1 MLSAVLCLVS
11 LSLVS
16 SDVTKLPDTSGIDF
30 VLTEKLG
37 VDKFFS
43 LWLVFNNGD
52 VKTSV
57 VLSSTAENGE
67 IEVPYKP
74 PKYTYSSPMASL
86 VLSDSSQLR
95 ADDFEKLPDQIM
107 YPYAEPYDLQK
118 HFLERVQGKI
128 DPNPPFSSRPSPVN
142 SPIKIFLSLAWF
154 LLCEDVLQK
163 TCGWRRPIT
172 ATSLHAHHPSPLRSS
187 IPLSKVL
194 NKKVTHTRVSGHA
207 SFKSAAHRG
216 PARPCP
222 ADEVAPVIR
231 GKRVT
236 LLYEPFTIFAPENG
250 NETLPPA
257 EEGLL
262 THPDLVK
269 RLLLDHIVLG
279 VKIDLQLSSELTFS
293 TLGGRTVQVQTVNG
307 TLYANGARVL
317 QQRVEVP
324 HGILVILDNYLFPED
339 MDVTNMT
346 STPSVVGDSM
356 TGESL
361 VKVTA
366 EAAAENN
373 DVAVETTAPPVKNST
388 GGFLESVTQVLS
400 FLKSG
405 VKVFRQFLAK
415 SNVSHLL
422 MDGDEYTVF
431 VPTDHAFQRWH
442 PIDWGFYPFSVPE
455 FTETIIVNH
464 FVKGNLHQDSIKDG
478 QTAMTLGG
486 QEITFAR
493 KSNGGSSPGV
503 LTVNGV
509 QVVKGDTPV
518 SDGNMMF
525 LGEVLFVDD
534 EIVKKLQQSNRDKE
548 TAPLLAFP
556 WMRSQFLSHAF
567 LMLEKDPDR
576 FTHITRFL
584 NLADLAPHIAGKA
597 LGYLRG
603 VLWSQTSSQLVE
615 DLHFIFL
622 EVQITKSPQ
631 SSSGESLMLYF
642 RRARAY
648 HPRALKRAK
657 AYHPRA
663 TKRARAY
670 RPRAFKRA
678 RAYRPRVFKRAR
690 AYHPKAFKRAG
701 AYHPRAFKRAKGYH
715 PKVFKRARAYR
726 PKAFNRARAYRPR
739 PIKSARAYHLKTF
752 RRAGVYCPKAFKR
765 TRAYHLRAFKK
776 ARAYGPRAVKRVRA
790 YRYTFFVPTDKAF
803 EKAELSTRPDN
814 FLSKGEGLQILLNH
828 FVKGRLYSKDLTEG
842 KQLHTLG
849 DKVISVGNNDGGV
862 MVNNA
867 NILES
872 EIFVYNL
879 GTMYYIDR
887 VLFVDKIQ
895 PTESNPLLEVAH
907 EWTTEIPDDVEGIP
921 SEIADERGGL
931 PDLLEEE
938 EQGYNS
944 TAHYHEENDL
954 EDEPEEY
961 DDINYNHPETISHK
975 INSTGLIQDDPEDYD
990 VNVTTTIRPPR

>member
-1 MLSAVLCLVS
+1 
-11 LSLVS
+11 
-16 SDVTKLPDTSGIDF
+16 
-30 VLTEKLG
+30 
-37 VDKFFS
+37 
-43 LWLVFNNGD
+43 
-52 VKTSV
+52 
-57 VLSSTAENGE
+57 
-67 IEVPYKP
+67 
-74 PKYTYSSPMASL
+74 
-86 VLSDSSQLR
+86 
-95 ADDFEKLPDQIM
+95 
-107 YPYAEPYDLQK
+107 
-118 HFLERVQGKI
+118 
-128 DPNPPFSSRPSPVN
+128 
-142 SPIKIFLSLAWF
+142 
-154 LLCEDVLQK
+154 
-163 TCGWRRPIT
+163 
-172 ATSLHAHHPSPLRSS
+172 
-187 IPLSKVL
+187 
-194 NKKVTHTRVSGHA
+194 
-207 SFKSAAHRG
+207 
-216 PARPCP
+216 
-222 ADEVAPVIR
+222 
-231 GKRVT
+231 
-236 LLYEPFTIFAPENG
+236 
-250 NETLPPA
+250 
-257 EEGLL
+257 
-262 THPDLVK
+262 
-269 RLLLDHIVLG
+269 
-279 VKIDLQLSSELTFS
+279 
-293 TLGGRTVQVQTVNG
+293 
-307 TLYANGARVL
+307 
-317 QQRVEVP
+317 
-324 HGILVILDNYLFPED
+324 

-346 STPSVVGDSM
+346 STPPVVGDSV

-366 EAAAENN
+366 EAEAEND

-422 MDGDEYTVF
+422 TDGEEYTVF

-455 FTETIIVNH
+455 FTDTIIVNH

-493 KSNGGSSPGV
+493 RRAPLTGFAMGPATSRVVPLYTKCLYKATSSSVARANGSSSAGV

-584 NLADLAPHIAGKA
+584 NLADLAPHIAGK
-597 LGYLRG
+597 G
-603 VLWSQTSSQLVE
+603 
-615 DLHFIFL
+615 
-622 EVQITKSPQ
+622 
-631 SSSGESLMLYF
+631 
-642 RRARAY
+642 
-648 HPRALKRAK
+648 
-657 AYHPRA
+657 
-663 TKRARAY
+663 
-670 RPRAFKRA
+670 
-678 RAYRPRVFKRAR
+678 
-690 AYHPKAFKRAG
+690 
-701 AYHPRAFKRAKGYH
+701 
-715 PKVFKRARAYR
+715 
-726 PKAFNRARAYRPR
+726 
-739 PIKSARAYHLKTF
+739 
-752 RRAGVYCPKAFKR
+752 
-765 TRAYHLRAFKK
+765 
-776 ARAYGPRAVKRVRA
+776 
-790 YRYTFFVPTDKAF
+790 YTFFVPTDKAF
-803 EKAELSTRPDN
+803 EEAELSTRPDN

-842 KQLHTLG
+842 KQFHTLG

-862 MVNNA
+862 TVNNA

-887 VLFVDKIQ
+887 VLFVDKLQ
-895 PTESNPLLEVAH
+895 PTESNPLLEVVN

-961 DDINYNHPETISHK
+961 DDINYNHPETISHQ

-990 VNVTTTIRPPR
+990 GNVTTSIRPPR

>member
-1 MLSAVLCLVS
+1 M
-11 LSLVS
+11 
-16 SDVTKLPDTSGIDF
+16 DN
-30 VLTEKLG
+30 TEKL
-37 VDKFFS
+37 
-43 LWLVFNNGD
+43 
-52 VKTSV
+52 T
-57 VLSSTAENGE
+57 
-67 IEVPYKP
+67 
-74 PKYTYSSPMASL
+74 
-86 VLSDSSQLR
+86 
-95 ADDFEKLPDQIM
+95 
-107 YPYAEPYDLQK
+107 LQ
-118 HFLERVQGKI
+118 
-128 DPNPPFSSRPSPVN
+128 D
-142 SPIKIFLSLAWF
+142 
-154 LLCEDVLQK
+154 
-163 TCGWRRPIT
+163 
-172 ATSLHAHHPSPLRSS
+172 
-187 IPLSKVL
+187 
-194 NKKVTHTRVSGHA
+194 
-207 SFKSAAHRG
+207 
-216 PARPCP
+216 
-222 ADEVAPVIR
+222 
-231 GKRVT
+231 
-236 LLYEPFTIFAPENG
+236 EPFTIFAPENG
-250 NETLPPA
+250 NETLPRA

-317 QQRVEVP
+317 KQRVEVP

-346 STPSVVGDSM
+346 STPPLVGESM

-366 EAAAENN
+366 EAADEND

-400 FLKSG
+400 FLK
-405 VKVFRQFLAK
+405 RE
-415 SNVSHLL
+415 
-422 MDGDEYTVF
+422 EYTVF

-455 FTETIIVNH
+455 FTDNIIVNH

-493 KSNGGSSPGV
+493 KPNSSSSPGV

-567 LMLEKDPDR
+567 LMLEEDPDR

-584 NLADLAPHIAGKA
+584 NLADIAPHIAGK
-597 LGYLRG
+597 G
-603 VLWSQTSSQLVE
+603 
-615 DLHFIFL
+615 
-622 EVQITKSPQ
+622 
-631 SSSGESLMLYF
+631 
-642 RRARAY
+642 
-648 HPRALKRAK
+648 
-657 AYHPRA
+657 
-663 TKRARAY
+663 
-670 RPRAFKRA
+670 
-678 RAYRPRVFKRAR
+678 
-690 AYHPKAFKRAG
+690 
-701 AYHPRAFKRAKGYH
+701 
-715 PKVFKRARAYR
+715 
-726 PKAFNRARAYRPR
+726 
-739 PIKSARAYHLKTF
+739 
-752 RRAGVYCPKAFKR
+752 
-765 TRAYHLRAFKK
+765 
-776 ARAYGPRAVKRVRA
+776 
-790 YRYTFFVPTDKAF
+790 YTFFVPTDKAF

-828 FVKGRLYSKDLTEG
+828 FVKGRLYNKDLTEG
-842 KQLHTLG
+842 KQFHTLG

-887 VLFVDKIQ
+887 VLFVDEMQ
-895 PTESNPLLEVAH
+895 PTESNPLLEVVN
-907 EWTTEIPDDVEGIP
+907 EWTTEIPDEVERIP

-938 EQGYNS
+938 EQGYNI

-961 DDINYNHPETISHK
+961 DDVNYNHPETISHQ
-975 INSTGLIQDDPEDYD
+975 INSTGLIQDDSEDYD
-990 VNVTTTIRPPR
+990 GNVTTSIRPPR

>member
-1 MLSAVLCLVS
+1 M
-11 LSLVS
+11 
-16 SDVTKLPDTSGIDF
+16 I
-30 VLTEKLG
+30 
-37 VDKFFS
+37 
-43 LWLVFNNGD
+43 
-52 VKTSV
+52 
-57 VLSSTAENGE
+57 
-67 IEVPYKP
+67 
-74 PKYTYSSPMASL
+74 
-86 VLSDSSQLR
+86 
-95 ADDFEKLPDQIM
+95 
-107 YPYAEPYDLQK
+107 
-118 HFLERVQGKI
+118 
-128 DPNPPFSSRPSPVN
+128 
-142 SPIKIFLSLAWF
+142 
-154 LLCEDVLQK
+154 
-163 TCGWRRPIT
+163 
-172 ATSLHAHHPSPLRSS
+172 
-187 IPLSKVL
+187 
-194 NKKVTHTRVSGHA
+194 RVS
-207 SFKSAAHRG
+207 
-216 PARPCP
+216 CP
-222 ADEVAPVIR
+222 TGYHQATEQLFLMLEAPSGGFTNHPR
-231 GKRVT
+231 KRSD
-236 LLYEPFTIFAPENG
+236 EPFTIFAPENG

-422 MDGDEYTVF
+422 MDGEEYTVF

-455 FTETIIVNH
+455 FTENIIVNH
-464 FVKGNLHQDSIKDG
+464 FIKGNLHQDSIKDG

-486 QEITFAR
+486 QEITFTR
-493 KSNGGSSPGV
+493 KFGYSTNGGSSPGV

-597 LGYLRG
+597 RAVRQKPSRDQELTIPGPFRKQELTVQG
-603 VLWSQTSSQLVE
+603 TS
-615 DLHFIFL
+615 
-622 EVQITKSPQ
+622 
-631 SSSGESLMLYF
+631 
-642 RRARAY
+642 RAY
-648 HPRALKRAK
+648 HPRALKR

-670 RPRAFKRA
+670 RPRAFKIA
-678 RAYRPRVFKRAR
+678 RAYCTGAFKRAR
-690 AYHPKAFKRAG
+690 AYC
-701 AYHPRAFKRAKGYH
+701 PR
-715 PKVFKRARAYR
+715 
-726 PKAFNRARAYRPR
+726 AFNRARAYRPR
-739 PIKSARAYHLKTF
+739 PVKRSRTYHLKAF
-752 RRAGVYCPKAFKR
+752 MRAGAYCPKAFKR
-765 TRAYHLRAFKK
+765 TRVYHLRTFKK
-776 ARAYGPRAVKRVRA
+776 ARAYGPRAVNRIRA
-790 YRYTFFVPTDKAF
+790 YRLKAFRRAGDYHPRAFKRARAYLLWALKRINRKVPIFAWRESGNPFGKTTLSTLNRELNLNLLVIGSLVYCKNCVLDHAATKARYTFFVPTDKAF

-887 VLFVDKIQ
+887 VLFVDKMQ

-990 VNVTTTIRPPR
+990 GNVTTTIRPPR

>member
-1 MLSAVLCLVS
+1 MMPR
-11 LSLVS
+11 
-16 SDVTKLPDTSGIDF
+16 D
-30 VLTEKLG
+30 
-37 VDKFFS
+37 
-43 LWLVFNNGD
+43 
-52 VKTSV
+52 
-57 VLSSTAENGE
+57 
-67 IEVPYKP
+67 
-74 PKYTYSSPMASL
+74 
-86 VLSDSSQLR
+86 
-95 ADDFEKLPDQIM
+95 
-107 YPYAEPYDLQK
+107 
-118 HFLERVQGKI
+118 
-128 DPNPPFSSRPSPVN
+128 
-142 SPIKIFLSLAWF
+142 
-154 LLCEDVLQK
+154 
-163 TCGWRRPIT
+163 
-172 ATSLHAHHPSPLRSS
+172 
-187 IPLSKVL
+187 
-194 NKKVTHTRVSGHA
+194 
-207 SFKSAAHRG
+207 
-216 PARPCP
+216 
-222 ADEVAPVIR
+222 
-231 GKRVT
+231 
-236 LLYEPFTIFAPENG
+236 EPFTIFAPENG

-346 STPSVVGDSM
+346 STPPVVGDSM

-366 EAAAENN
+366 EAAAEND

-422 MDGDEYTVF
+422 TDGEEYTVF

-455 FTETIIVNH
+455 FTNTIIVNH

-493 KSNGGSSPGV
+493 KPNSSSSPGV

-567 LMLEKDPDR
+567 LMLEEDPDR

-584 NLADLAPHIAGKA
+584 NLADIAPHIAGK
-597 LGYLRG
+597 G
-603 VLWSQTSSQLVE
+603 
-615 DLHFIFL
+615 
-622 EVQITKSPQ
+622 
-631 SSSGESLMLYF
+631 
-642 RRARAY
+642 
-648 HPRALKRAK
+648 
-657 AYHPRA
+657 
-663 TKRARAY
+663 
-670 RPRAFKRA
+670 
-678 RAYRPRVFKRAR
+678 
-690 AYHPKAFKRAG
+690 
-701 AYHPRAFKRAKGYH
+701 
-715 PKVFKRARAYR
+715 
-726 PKAFNRARAYRPR
+726 
-739 PIKSARAYHLKTF
+739 
-752 RRAGVYCPKAFKR
+752 
-765 TRAYHLRAFKK
+765 
-776 ARAYGPRAVKRVRA
+776 
-790 YRYTFFVPTDKAF
+790 YTFFVPTDKAF

-828 FVKGRLYSKDLTEG
+828 FVKGRLYNKDLTEG

-887 VLFVDKIQ
+887 VLFVDKMQ
-895 PTESNPLLEVAH
+895 PTESNPLLEVVN
-907 EWTTEIPDDVEGIP
+907 EWTTEIPDEVERIP
-921 SEIADERGGL
+921 SEIADERGDL

-961 DDINYNHPETISHK
+961 DDNYNHPETISHQ
-975 INSTGLIQDDPEDYD
+975 INSTGSIQDDSEDYD
-990 VNVTTTIRPPR
+990 GNVTTSIRPPR